1 MNDVKQLQFRIANE
15 ADVAALVPVINAAY
29 RGDQSREGW
38 TTEAD
43 LIAGDRVTAAEVTA
57 LIGRS
62 DTVIL
67 LCLLDELIV
76 GTVELRRQGFEA
88 YLGMFVVNPRLQTKG
103 IGKKLLAAAEEYVR
117 SQWSSTS
124 IALSVISVRDELI
137 EFYERRGYKRT
148 GVFEDFPEQLG
159 QSTPIVAGL
168 QFEQLSK
175 SLDWSSSSHVVS

>member
-1 MNDVKQLQFRIANE
+1 VQKHKELRFQVAENTDVLA
-15 ADVAALVPVINAAY
+15 VVTVINAAY
-29 RGDQSREGW
+29 RGAQSREGW

-43 LIAGDRVTAAEVTA
+43 LVAGDRVTAAELTA
-57 LIGRS
+57 LIARS

-67 LCLLDELIV
+67 LCLFDELIV
-76 GTVELRRQGFEA
+76 GTVELRSQGLEA
-88 YLGMFVVNPRLQTKG
+88 YLGMFVVNPRLQARG
-103 IGKKLLAAAEEYVR
+103 IGKKILAAGEAFVR

-159 QSTPIVAGL
+159 QSSPIVAGL

-175 SLDWSSSSHVVS
+175 SFE

>member
-1 MNDVKQLQFRIANE
+1 MNEMKELQFRTASE
-15 ADVAALVPVINAAY
+15 ADIAALVPVINAAY
-29 RGDQSREGW
+29 RGVQSREGW

-43 LIAGDRVTAAEVTA
+43 LVAGDRVTAAEVTA
-57 LIGRS
+57 LIARS

-76 GTVELRRQGFEA
+76 GTVELRRRGVETF
-88 YLGMFVVNPRLQTKG
+88 LGMFVVNPRLQARG
-103 IGKKLLAAAEEYVR
+103 IGKKILGAAEEFVR

-159 QSTPIVAGL
+159 QSSPIVAGL

-175 SLDWSSSSHVVS
+175 SFE